1 MASHPYYPLDANLPG
16 YEPNAAA
23 LPTVL
28 ALFGGITGGV
38 VLLAYSAASR
48 RRPALRSLDCFAAA
62 WFALCAFLH
71 LCFEGYFVYYQGE
84 LVGKHTLFAMLWK
97 EYGLSDS
104 RYLTGDLFTLCIET
118 ITVVRLLLLPIPV
131 PFTNKRGQKF
141 AWGPLSLFTTLAII
155 FGSPSRHFLQ
165 ILICM
170 AHLYGV
176 LLYYSTNWVD
186 YRFSGI
192 SYSRPEFLYYWVYY
206 VGFNAPWFFVPLGL
220 LYDSWSH
227 ITSAIVFQ
235 RDAQLTAKKE

>member
-1 MASHPYYPLDANLPG
+1 MASHPYYPLDAAVPG

-28 ALFGGITGGV
+28 ALFGGITGAV
-38 VLLAYSAASR
+38 VLVAYAAAAR
-48 RRPALRSLDCFAAA
+48 LRLPSLDCFAAA

-71 LCFEGYFVYYQGE
+71 LCFEGYFIYYKSE
-84 LVGKHTLFAMLWK
+84 LLSHHSLFAMLWK
-97 EYGLSDS
+97 EYALSDS

-118 ITVVRLLLLPIPV
+118 ITV
-131 PFTNKRGQKF
+131 F
-141 AWGPLSLFTTLAII
+141 AWGPLSLCTMLAILTR
-155 FGSPSRHFLQ
+155 SPSRHFLQ
-165 ILICM
+165 VLICM

-227 ITSAIVFQ
+227 ITTAIAFQ
-235 RDAQLTAKKE
+235 RDAQLAAKNE

>member
-1 MASHPYYPLDANLPG
+1 MASHPYYPLDAVLPG
-16 YEPNAAA
+16 YEPNAVA

-28 ALFGGITGGV
+28 ALFGGITGAV
-38 VLLAYSAASR
+38 VFITYAIASR
-48 RRPALRSLDCFAAA
+48 RQPALRSLDCFATA

-71 LCFEGYFVYYQGE
+71 LCFEGYFIYFKGGIVSQN
-84 LVGKHTLFAMLWK
+84 TLFAMLWK
-97 EYGLSDS
+97 EYALSDS
-104 RYLTGDLFTLCIET
+104 RYLTRDLFTLCIET
-118 ITVVRLLLLPIPV
+118 ITV
-131 PFTNKRGQKF
+131 F
-141 AWGPLSLFTTLAII
+141 AWGPLSLFTALAII
-155 FGSPSRHFLQ
+155 FNSPSRHFLQ
-165 ILICM
+165 VLICM

-227 ITSAIVFQ
+227 ITSAIMFQ
-235 RDAQLTAKKE
+235 RDARLAAKKQ

>member
-1 MASHPYYPLDANLPG
+1 MASHPYYPLDAVLPG
-16 YEPNAAA
+16 YEPNAVA
-23 LPTVL
+23 LHTVL
-28 ALFGGITGGV
+28 ALFGGIAGTV
-38 VLLAYSAASR
+38 VLVAYAAASR
-48 RRPALRSLDCFAAA
+48 QQPALRSLDCFAAA

-71 LCFEGYFVYYQGE
+71 LCFEGYFIYFKGE
-84 LVGKHTLFAMLWK
+84 LVSQHTLFAMLWK
-97 EYGLSDS
+97 EYALSDS

-118 ITVVRLLLLPIPV
+118 ITVVRIP
-131 PFTNKRGQKF
+131 PSAYFSPAF

-155 FGSPSRHFLQ
+155 FRSPSRHFLQ
-165 ILICM
+165 VLICM

-220 LYDSWSH
+220 LYDSWSQ

-235 RDAQLTAKKE
+235 RNAQVAAKRE